1 MIHAPSRVQALT
13 PRTRA
18 ALPAAFTLSALLLS
32 GSGAAQDSAGD
43 WARMPPLP
51 AGPTTDAP
59 SNNPVYRIAEHADIC
74 TRIKLQI
81 LWRRLIHG
89 ARVNVMNR
97 GDSVVLAGQVRSQAE
112 KQLAERIAL
121 RTVGVGR
128 VDNLL
133 QVAPTLIAAAGT
145 SASAARAPADPWIST
160 RVAASLKFDRAVEAG
175 GVHVSTDDGVVT
187 LSGRVPS
194 AAQKDVAAEI
204 AADID
209 GVRSVKNVLGVDD
222 PG

>member
-1 MIHAPSRVQALT
+1 MIYAPFSARALT

-18 ALPAAFTLSALLLS
+18 ALPAVFTLSALLLS
-32 GSGAAQDSAGD
+32 GGGAAQDSTGE
-43 WARMPPLP
+43 WQRIQRQSP
-51 AGPTTDAP
+51 GPTTDAP
-59 SNNPVYRIAEHADIC
+59 SDNPVYSIAQHADLR

-81 LWRRLIHG
+81 LWRKPMDG

-97 GDSVVLAGQVRSQAE
+97 GDSVVLDGQVRSEAE
-112 KQLAERIAL
+112 RQLAERIAL

-133 QVAPTLIAAAGT
+133 QVAPAMIDAEGT
-145 SASAARAPADPWIST
+145 SASVSRAADPWIST
-160 RVAASLKFDRAVEAG
+160 RVAASLSFDRAVEAG
-175 GVHVSTDDGVVT
+175 RVHVSTDDGVVT

-209 GVRSVKNVLGVDD
+209 DVRSVKNVLGVDD